1 MLAPSKMTGE
11 VLSRSRDLL
20 SSASGVVDTCDFVS
34 RIAYARGYGDAG
46 VTFGRR
52 WVVRAVFG
60 LIGVVALVGGMALA
74 YGLYLSASLALPT
87 GDDHPPRLIYGAP
100 FLLKP
105 DLDIAAS
112 HLLERLNQLGYRA
125 VDTAVRLPGDYRA
138 TPQEIDIYLHEFAD
152 LHLRPIPTR
161 LVLDRG
167 RVVKVLSIEH
177 GDELFPAYLE
187 PQLVSGLRGASRQ
200 VREWVPYDDMPARFI
215 DVLLAIE
222 DRRFF
227 SHPGLDPVAVARA
240 VWTNAVRGTVIQ
252 GGSTITQQLAKNLFY
267 SPQRTFGR
275 KLKESIA
282 ALVLEAKYPKK
293 AILESY
299 VNEIYLGQV
308 GSVSIYGVGEAA
320 HRYFGKRMD
329 ALTLGETTLL
339 VGMIK
344 GPNTYSPIRNPAL
357 AKQRRDVVLG
367 RLHDQGLVTDQEW
380 QQGTVAPV
388 KVVPLQDTLA
398 DAPFFVDYLLRQ
410 MEETTGAPLPDGVRV
425 YTTLDP
431 ILQRLAT
438 QMLSSGLVK
447 LETAYPALAGH
458 GDVVQG
464 AMVALD
470 PATGAILAM
479 VGSRDYRAS
488 QFNRAVQAKRQ
499 PGSLFKPLVYL
510 AALDAGRELADGQPI
525 TAATLIVDE
534 PVTFE
539 SGARLWQPQNYD
551 HKFHGTVSL
560 RTALEQSLNVPAVK
574 VAQTVGT
581 KRILQ
586 LAKRLGIRSVL
597 ADNLS
602 IALGTSGVSL
612 LEITAAFGALAYEGV
627 FVAPTAA
634 QAVMTPEG
642 DPAWR
647 HTPERHQAV
656 SPQAAFVMTS
666 MLTGV
671 VERGTASKAR
681 AMGLRGSVAG
691 KTGTTDGYR
700 DAWFVGYTPDV
711 VVGVWVGF
719 DEEAALHLTGA
730 QAALPMWVEF
740 MREILP
746 ASPRAVAVPPAVLT
760 RDIDPKTAQLATS
773 RCPQRVS
780 ELFIEGTEPAV
791 YCEVHGSGFWERLK
805 RSFGFS

>member
-1 MLAPSKMTGE
+1 MVVRRWIVRGFLVLA
-11 VLSRSRDLL
+11 
-20 SSASGVVDTCDFVS
+20 GVVLL
-34 RIAYARGYGDAG
+34 AAG
-46 VTFGRR
+46 S
-52 WVVRAVFG
+52 
-60 LIGVVALVGGMALA
+60 ALA

-87 GDDHPPRLIYGAP
+87 GDEHPPRLIYGAP

-105 DLDIAAS
+105 DLDIASA
-112 HLLERLNQLGYRA
+112 HLIERLHQLGYHA
-125 VDTAVRLPGDYRA
+125 VETAVRMPGEYRVSA
-138 TPQEIDIYLHEFAD
+138 AEIDIYLHEFAD
-152 LHLRPIPTR
+152 LHLRPVPAR
-161 LVLDRG
+161 LVLDQG
-167 RVVKVLSIEH
+167 RVTKVLSIQG

-187 PQLVSGLRGASRQ
+187 PQLISGLRGASRQ
-200 VREWVPYDDMPARFI
+200 VREWVSYDDLSARFL

-227 SHPGLDPVAVARA
+227 SHPGIDPIAVGRA
-240 VWTNAVRGTVIQ
+240 VWTNVTRGTVIQ

-282 ALVLEAKYPKK
+282 ALVLEAKYPKQ

-299 VNEIYLGQV
+299 ANEIYLGQV

-320 HRYFGKRMD
+320 HRYFGKRVD
-329 ALTLGETTLL
+329 ALSVEETALL

-344 GPNTYSPIRNPAL
+344 GPNTYSPLRNPAL

-367 RLHDQGLVTDQEW
+367 RLHQQGLVSDDAWEQAVVT
-380 QQGTVAPV
+380 PV
-388 KVVPLQDTLA
+388 RVMPPQDTLA
-398 DAPFFVDYLLRQ
+398 DAPFFVDHLLRQ
-410 MEETTGAPLPDGVRV
+410 VEETTGAPLPDGVRA

-431 ILQRLAT
+431 VLQRLAT
-438 QMLSSGLVK
+438 QTLERELGK
-447 LETAYPALAGH
+447 LEAAYPALMGH
-458 GDVVQG
+458 SNAVQ
-464 AMVALD
+464 AALVALD
-470 PATGAILAM
+470 PATGGILAM

-510 AALDAGRELADGQPI
+510 AALEARRELAGGQPI
-525 TAATLIVDE
+525 TAATSIVDE
-534 PVTFE
+534 PVAFE
-539 SGARLWQPQNYD
+539 SGTGVWAPQNYD
-551 HKFHGTVSL
+551 HRFHGTVSL
-560 RTALEQSLNVPAVK
+560 RTAVEQSLNIPAVK
-574 VAQTVGT
+574 IAQAVGT

-586 LAKRLGIRSVL
+586 MAQNLGIRSPL

-612 LEITAAFGALAYEGV
+612 LEITSAYGVLAQAGLS
-627 FVAPTAA
+627 VAPTAL

-642 DPAWR
+642 DPAWH
-647 HTPERHQAV
+647 HTPVRRQAV
-656 SPQAAFVMTS
+656 SPQAAYVMTS
-666 MLTGV
+666 LLKGV
-671 VERGTASKAR
+671 VERGTAAKAK
-681 AMGLRGSVAG
+681 AMGLRGIVAG

-719 DEEAALHLTGA
+719 DDEEALHLTGA

-740 MREILP
+740 VRRILP
-746 ASPRAVAVPPAVLT
+746 ATSRDFVMPPAVVT
-760 RDIDPKTAQLATS
+760 RDIDPQSTQLATS
-773 RCPQRVS
+773 KCPQRSMEV
-780 ELFIEGTEPAV
+780 FIEGTEPSV
-791 YCEVHGSGFWERLK
+791 YCELHGSGFWERVK

>member
-1 MLAPSKMTGE
+1 MPVMVVRRWIVRGLLVLA
-11 VLSRSRDLL
+11 
-20 SSASGVVDTCDFVS
+20 GVVLL
-34 RIAYARGYGDAG
+34 
-46 VTFGRR
+46 
-52 WVVRAVFG
+52 AVG
-60 LIGVVALVGGMALA
+60 SALA

-87 GDDHPPRLIYGAP
+87 GDEHPPRLIYGAP

-105 DLDIAAS
+105 DLDIASA
-112 HLLERLNQLGYRA
+112 HLIDRLHQLGYHA
-125 VDTAVRLPGDYRA
+125 VETAVRMPGEYRVSA
-138 TPQEIDIYLHEFAD
+138 AEIDIYLHEFAD
-152 LHLRPIPTR
+152 LHLRPVPAR
-161 LVLDRG
+161 LVLDQG
-167 RVVKVLSIEH
+167 RVTKVLSIQG

-187 PQLVSGLRGASRQ
+187 PQLISGLRGASRQ
-200 VREWVPYDDMPARFI
+200 VREWVSYDDLSARFL

-227 SHPGLDPVAVARA
+227 SHPGIDPIAVGRA
-240 VWTNAVRGTVIQ
+240 VWTNVTRGTVIQ

-282 ALVLEAKYPKK
+282 ALVLEAKYPKQ

-299 VNEIYLGQV
+299 ANEIYLGQV

-320 HRYFGKRMD
+320 YRYFGKRVD
-329 ALTLGETTLL
+329 ALSVEETALL

-344 GPNTYSPIRNPAL
+344 GPNTYSPLRNPAL

-367 RLHDQGLVTDQEW
+367 RLHEQGLVSDDAWEQAVMT
-380 QQGTVAPV
+380 PV
-388 KVVPLQDTLA
+388 RVMPPQDTLA
-398 DAPFFVDYLLRQ
+398 DAPFFVDHLLRQ
-410 MEETTGAPLPDGVRV
+410 VEETTGAPLLDGVRA

-431 ILQRLAT
+431 VLQRLAT
-438 QMLSSGLVK
+438 QTLERELGK
-447 LETAYPALAGH
+447 LEAAYPALMGH
-458 GDVVQG
+458 SNAVQ
-464 AMVALD
+464 AALVALD
-470 PATGAILAM
+470 PATGGILAM

-510 AALDAGRELADGQPI
+510 AALEARRELTAGQPI
-525 TAATLIVDE
+525 TAATSIVDE

-539 SGARLWQPQNYD
+539 SGTGVWAPQNYD
-551 HKFHGTVSL
+551 HRFHGTVSL
-560 RTALEQSLNVPAVK
+560 RTAVEQSLNIPAVK
-574 VAQTVGT
+574 IAQAVGT

-586 LAKRLGIRSVL
+586 MAQNLGIRSPL

-612 LEITAAFGALAYEGV
+612 LEITSAYGVLAQAGLS
-627 FVAPTAA
+627 VAPTAL
-634 QAVMTPEG
+634 QSVMTPEG
-642 DPAWR
+642 DPAWH
-647 HTPERHQAV
+647 HTPVRRQAV
-656 SPQAAFVMTS
+656 SPQAAYVMTS
-666 MLTGV
+666 LLKGV
-671 VERGTASKAR
+671 VERGTAAKAK
-681 AMGLRGSVAG
+681 AMGLRGIVAG

-719 DEEAALHLTGA
+719 DDEEALQLTGA

-740 MREILP
+740 VRRILP
-746 ASPRAVAVPPAVLT
+746 ATSRDFVMPPAVVT
-760 RDIDPKTAQLATS
+760 RDIDPQSTQLATS
-773 RCPQRVS
+773 KCPQRSMEV
-780 ELFIEGTEPAV
+780 FIEGTEPSV
-791 YCEVHGSGFWERLK
+791 YCELHGSGFWERVK

>member
-1 MLAPSKMTGE
+1 MLPPHGDGE
-11 VLSRSRDLL
+11 VK
-20 SSASGVVDTCDFVS
+20 
-34 RIAYARGYGDAG
+34 
-46 VTFGRR
+46 FGRR
-52 WVVRAVFG
+52 LVGRAALA
-60 LIGVVALVGGMALA
+60 LIGIVALAAGMALA

-87 GDDHPPRLIYGAP
+87 GDEHPPRLIYGAP

-105 DLDIAAS
+105 DLDVAS
-112 HLLERLNQLGYRA
+112 AHLLERLSQLGYRA
-125 VDTAVRLPGDYRA
+125 VESPVRVPGDYRVTDA
-138 TPQEIDIYLHEFAD
+138 GIDIFLHEFPD
-152 LHLRPIPTR
+152 LHLRPVPAR
-161 LVLDRG
+161 VLLEQG
-167 RVVKVLSIEH
+167 RVTKVLSMEH

-187 PQLVSGLRGASRQ
+187 PQLISGLRGASRQ
-200 VREWVPYDDMPARFI
+200 VREWVSYDEMPARFI

-227 SHPGLDPVAVARA
+227 DHPGIDPVAVARA
-240 VWTNAVRGTVIQ
+240 VWTNMARGTVIQ

-320 HRYFGKRMD
+320 HRYFGKRMS
-329 ALTLGETTLL
+329 TLSLEETALL

-344 GPNTYSPIRNPAL
+344 GPNTYSPVRNPDL
-357 AKQRRDVVLG
+357 AKHRRDVVLG
-367 RLHDQGLVTDQEW
+367 RLQAQGLLEDEDWKQAV
-380 QQGTVAPV
+380 VRPV
-388 KVVPLQDTLA
+388 RVLPPQDTLA

-410 MEETTGAPLPDGVRV
+410 MEEMTGAPLPDGVRV

-438 QMLSSGLVK
+438 QTIGSGLAH
-447 LETAYPALAGH
+447 LEKAYPALTAH
-458 GDVVQG
+458 ADAVQG
-464 AMVALD
+464 ALVALD
-470 PATGAILAM
+470 PKTGAILAM
-479 VGSRDYRAS
+479 VGSRDYRSS

-510 AALDAGRELADGQPI
+510 AALDARRELAGGQPM
-525 TAATLIVDE
+525 TPATLIVDE
-534 PVTFE
+534 PVTFP
-539 SGARLWQPQNYD
+539 SGAGVWTPLNYD
-551 HKFHGTVSL
+551 HRFHGTVSL

-574 VAQTVGT
+574 VAQMVGT

-586 LAKRLGIRSVL
+586 LAQRLGIRSPL

-612 LEITAAFGALAYEGV
+612 LEMTGAFGALAYEGV
-627 FVAPTAA
+627 FVAPTAV
-634 QAVMTPEG
+634 QAVITAEG

-656 SPQAAFVMTS
+656 SAQATFVMTS

-671 VERGTASKAR
+671 VERGTASKAK
-681 AMGLRGSVAG
+681 AMGLQSSVAG

-711 VVGVWVGF
+711 VVGLWVGF
-719 DEEAALHLTGA
+719 DDEEALHLTGA

-740 MREILP
+740 MRQILP
-746 ASPRAVAVPPAVLT
+746 AAPHNVATPSAVVT
-760 RDIDPKTAQLATS
+760 RDIDPATGQLATS
-773 RCPQRVS
+773 KCPQRVR
-780 ELFIEGTEPAV
+780 ELFIEGTEPTV

-805 RSFGFS
+805 RGFGFS

>member
-1 MLAPSKMTGE
+1 
-11 VLSRSRDLL
+11 
-20 SSASGVVDTCDFVS
+20 
-34 RIAYARGYGDAG
+34 
-46 VTFGRR
+46 VTFCRR
-52 WVVRAVFG
+52 WVVRGILALV
-60 LIGVVALVGGMALA
+60 VVAALA
-74 YGLYLSASLALPT
+74 AGMGLTYGLYLSAGLALPT
-87 GDDHPPRLIYGAP
+87 GEEHPPRLIYGAP

-105 DLDIAAS
+105 DLDIASS
-112 HLLERLNQLGYRA
+112 HLVERLNQLGYRA
-125 VDTAVRLPGDYRA
+125 VESPVRLPGDYRV
-138 TPQEIDIYLHEFAD
+138 TPAEIDIYLHEFAD
-152 LHLRPIPTR
+152 FHLRPVPAR
-161 LVLDRG
+161 LVLDQG
-167 RVVKVLSIEH
+167 RVASVLSIQH

-187 PQLVSGLRGASRQ
+187 PPLISGLRGASRQ
-200 VREWVPYDDMPARFI
+200 VREWVSYDDMPPRFI
-215 DVLLAIE
+215 DVLLAVE

-227 SHPGLDPVAVARA
+227 SHPGIDPVAVARA

-282 ALVLEAKYPKK
+282 ALVLEVKYPKK

-320 HRYFGKRMD
+320 HRYFGKHMR
-329 ALTLGETTLL
+329 ALTLEETALL

-344 GPNTYSPIRNPAL
+344 GPNTYSPMRNPTP
-357 AKQRRDVVLG
+357 AKHRRDVVLG
-367 RLHDQGLVTDQEW
+367 KLHDQGLLNDEDWKQAVLT
-380 QQGTVAPV
+380 PV
-388 KVVPLQDTLA
+388 RILPPEETLA

-410 MEETTGAPLPDGVRV
+410 MEETTGAPLPDGVRI

-438 QMLSSGLVK
+438 QTMESGLTS
-447 LETAYPALAGH
+447 LETAYPALRNHA
-458 GDVVQG
+458 DALQG
-464 AMVALD
+464 ALVALD
-470 PATGAILAM
+470 PKTGAILAM

-510 AALDAGRELADGQPI
+510 AALDARRELTGGQPI
-525 TAATLIVDE
+525 TPATLIVDE
-534 PVTFE
+534 PVRFE
-539 SGARLWQPQNYD
+539 SSAGVWAPQNYD
-551 HKFHGTVSL
+551 HRFHGTVSL

-574 VAQTVGT
+574 IAQTVGT

-586 LAKRLGIRSVL
+586 VAQSLGIRSLL

-612 LEITAAFGALAYEGV
+612 LEMTAAFGALAYGGV

-647 HTPERHQAV
+647 HTPERHQAL
-656 SPQAAFVMTS
+656 SAQATFVMTS

-671 VERGTASKAR
+671 VERGTASKAK
-681 AMGLRGSVAG
+681 AMGLRTSVAG

-700 DAWFVGYTPDV
+700 DAWFIGYSPDI

-719 DEEAALHLTGA
+719 DDEEALHLTGA

-740 MREILP
+740 MRQILP
-746 ASPRAVAVPPAVLT
+746 AAPRKVAMPSAVVT
-760 RDIDPKTAQLATS
+760 RDIDPTTGQLATS
-773 RCPQRVS
+773 KCPQRAP
-780 ELFIEGTEPAV
+780 ELFIEGTEPTV

>member
-1 MLAPSKMTGE
+1 MHG
-11 VLSRSRDLL
+11 
-20 SSASGVVDTCDFVS
+20 
-34 RIAYARGYGDAG
+34 IAYARRNGDVD

-52 WVVRAVFG
+52 WVLR
-60 LIGVVALVGGMALA
+60 GVLALLGMAALAAGMALT

-105 DLDIAAS
+105 DLDIASS

-125 VDTAVRLPGDYRA
+125 VESPVRVPGDYRVTA
-138 TPQEIDIYLHEFAD
+138 AAIDIYLHEFTD
-152 LHLRPIPTR
+152 LHLRPVPAR
-161 LVLDRG
+161 LLLDQG
-167 RVVKVLSIEH
+167 RVAKVLSIEH

-187 PQLVSGLRGASRQ
+187 PQLISGLRGVSRQ
-200 VREWVPYDDMPARFI
+200 VREWVSYDEMPARFI

-240 VWTNAVRGTVIQ
+240 VWTNLARGTVIQ

-275 KLKESIA
+275 KLRESIA

-320 HRYFGKRMD
+320 HRYFGKRMS
-329 ALTLGETTLL
+329 ALSLEEAALL

-344 GPNTYSPIRNPAL
+344 GPNTYSPIRNPTL
-357 AKQRRDVVLG
+357 AKHRRDVVLG
-367 RLHDQGLVTDQEW
+367 RLHSQELLADNEW
-380 QQGTVAPV
+380 KLAVMSPV
-388 KVVPLQDTLA
+388 RVLPPQDTLA

-431 ILQRLAT
+431 ILQRLAVET
-438 QMLSSGLVK
+438 LGSGLTK
-447 LETAYPALAGH
+447 LETAYPALTSHA
-458 GDVVQG
+458 DPVQG
-464 AMVALD
+464 ALVALD
-470 PATGAILAM
+470 PMSGAILAM
-479 VGSRDYRAS
+479 VGSREYRTS

-510 AALDAGRELADGQPI
+510 AALDARHELTGGQAI
-525 TAATLIVDE
+525 TPATLLVDE

-539 SGARLWQPQNYD
+539 SRAGVWAPQNYD
-551 HKFHGTVSL
+551 HRFHGTVSL

-586 LAKRLGIRSVL
+586 LARSLGIRSPL
-597 ADNLS
+597 SDNLS
-602 IALGTSGVSL
+602 LALGTSGVSL
-612 LEITAAFGALAYEGV
+612 LEMTAAYGALAYGGV

-634 QAVMTPEG
+634 QALITPEG

-656 SPQAAFVMTS
+656 SAQATFVMTS

-671 VERGTASKAR
+671 VERGTASKAK
-681 AMGLRGSVAG
+681 AMGLRSSVAG

-700 DAWFVGYTPDV
+700 DAWFVGYTSDV
-711 VVGVWVGF
+711 VLGVWVGF
-719 DEEAALHLTGA
+719 DDEEALNLTGA

-740 MREILP
+740 MRRIVP
-746 ASPRAVAVPPAVLT
+746 AAPRQVATPSAVVM
-760 RDIDPKTAQLATS
+760 RDIDPKTGQLATS
-773 RCPQRVS
+773 KCPQRTT
-780 ELFIEGTEPAV
+780 ELFIEGTEPTG
-791 YCEVHGSGFWERLK
+791 YCEVHGSGFWERLR

>member
-1 MLAPSKMTGE
+1 MGD
-11 VLSRSRDLL
+11 VLSRSERL
-20 SSASGVVDTCDFVS
+20 SICAGSLCGCDFDC
-34 RIAYARGYGDAG
+34 RIAYARGYGDAS

-52 WVVRAVFG
+52 WIAR
-60 LIGVVALVGGMALA
+60 GVVALVGVAALAAGMALA

-87 GDDHPPRLIYGAP
+87 GDEHPPRLIYGAP

-105 DLDIAAS
+105 DLDLASS

-125 VDTAVRLPGDYRA
+125 VDTAVRMPGDYRV
-138 TPQEIDIYLHEFAD
+138 TPAEIDIYLHEFSD
-152 LHLRPIPTR
+152 LHLRPIPAR
-161 LVLDRG
+161 LVLDQG
-167 RVVKVLSIEH
+167 RVTKVLSIQH

-187 PQLVSGLRGASRQ
+187 PQLISGLRGASRQ
-200 VREWVPYDDMPARFI
+200 VREWVAYDDMPARFL

-227 SHPGLDPVAVARA
+227 SHPGIDPVAVARA
-240 VWTNAVRGTVIQ
+240 VWTNVARGTVIQ
-252 GGSTITQQLAKNLFY
+252 GGSTLTQQLAKNLFY

-282 ALVLEAKYPKK
+282 ALVLEAKYSKK

-329 ALTLGETTLL
+329 ALTLEETALL

-344 GPNTYSPIRNPAL
+344 GPNTYSPIRNPTL
-357 AKQRRDVVLG
+357 AKHRRDVVLG
-367 RLHDQGLVTDQEW
+367 RLHGEKHLSDENWKQGVM
-380 QQGTVAPV
+380 APV
-388 KVVPLQDTLA
+388 QVLPPQETLA

-431 ILQRLAT
+431 ILQGLAT
-438 QMLSSGLVK
+438 QTLGSGLRK
-447 LETAYPALAGH
+447 LETAYPALMGH
-458 GDVVQG
+458 ADAVQG
-464 AMVALD
+464 AFVALD
-470 PATGAILAM
+470 PTTGAILAM
-479 VGSRDYRAS
+479 VGSRDYRIS

-510 AALDAGRELADGQPI
+510 AALDARHELAGGQPI
-525 TAATLIVDE
+525 TASTLIADE

-539 SGARLWQPQNYD
+539 SGAVVWSPQNYD

-574 VAQTVGT
+574 IAQTVGT
-581 KRILQ
+581 KRISQ
-586 LAKRLGIRSVL
+586 LAQRLGIRSSL

-612 LEITAAFGALAYEGV
+612 LEMTSAFGALAYEGV
-627 FVAPTAA
+627 FVAPTAV
-634 QAVMTPEG
+634 QAIMTSEG

-647 HTPERHQAV
+647 HSPERHQAV
-656 SPQAAFVMTS
+656 SSQAAFVMTS

-671 VERGTASKAR
+671 VERGTASKAKV
-681 AMGLRGSVAG
+681 MGLRSTVAG

-719 DEEAALHLTGA
+719 DDEEALHLTGA

-740 MREILP
+740 MRQIV
-746 ASPRAVAVPPAVLT
+746 SSTPRKVAMPSAVVT
-760 RDIDPKTAQLATS
+760 RDIDPTTAQLATS
-773 RCPQRVS
+773 RCPQRAP
-780 ELFIEGTEPAV
+780 ELFIEGTEPTV

-805 RSFGFS
+805 RRFDFF